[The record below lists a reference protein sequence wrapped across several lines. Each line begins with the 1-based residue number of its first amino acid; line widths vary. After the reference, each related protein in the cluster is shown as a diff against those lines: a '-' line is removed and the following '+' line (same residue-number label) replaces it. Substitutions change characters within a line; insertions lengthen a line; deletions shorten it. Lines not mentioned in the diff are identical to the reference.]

1 MTTRLIFCE
10 KLKAQAPALDKPPY
24 PGALGQRIFEHIS
37 ATAWQQWQQH
47 QVMLINEY
55 RLNLLVP
62 ALKNPPVLWNR
73 MPIKQTIQIPL
84 DFPLKTSDYYTRVA
98 R

>member
-55 RLNLLVP
+55 RLNLLDP
-62 ALKNPPVLWNR
+62 
-73 MPIKQTIQIPL
+73 
-84 DFPLKTSDYYTRVA
+84 VA
-98 R
+98 RKYLTTEMEKFLFGAGAEKPAGFVEPNAH

>member
-55 RLNLLVP
+55 RLNLLDPDARKYLTTEMEKFLFGAGAEKP
-62 ALKNPPVLWNR
+62 AGFVEPN
-73 MPIKQTIQIPL
+73 
-84 DFPLKTSDYYTRVA
+84 A
-98 R
+98 H